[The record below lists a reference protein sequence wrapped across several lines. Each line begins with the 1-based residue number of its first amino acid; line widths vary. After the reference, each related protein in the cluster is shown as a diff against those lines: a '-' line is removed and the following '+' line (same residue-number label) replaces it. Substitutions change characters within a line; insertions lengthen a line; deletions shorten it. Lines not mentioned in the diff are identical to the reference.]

1 MDLHPLI
8 VHFPIALLI
17 TGFAFATIE
26 LVLKKECKCKFGFT
40 IEPFSIQKTAYYL
53 LILGSLSAV
62 VAILSGFIFT
72 SDMEGVLGELR
83 CKHLTIAI
91 ITASLSI
98 LSAISYTFYVF
109 RNHSKKA
116 RIIGYVLYLLCAV
129 LIATTGYFGG
139 EIVYMF
145 R

>member
-17 TGFAFATIE
+17 TGFVFATIE

-40 IEPFSIQKTAYYL
+40 IEPFTIQKTAYYL

-62 VAILSGFIFT
+62 VAVLSGFIFT

-83 CKHLTIAI
+83 CTHLTIAI

-109 RNHSKKA
+109 KHSKKA
-116 RIIGYVLYLLCAV
+116 RVIGYVLYLICAV
-129 LIATTGYFGG
+129 LIGTTGYFGG
-139 EIVYMF
+139 EIVFMF

>member
-1 MDLHPLI
+1 MDIHPLI

-17 TGFAFATIE
+17 TGFVFATIE
-26 LVLKKECKCKFGFT
+26 LGLKKECKCKSGFT
-40 IEPFSIQKTAYYL
+40 IEPFTIQKTAYYL

-62 VAILSGFIFT
+62 VAVLSGFIFT

-83 CKHLTIAI
+83 CTHLTIAI

-109 RNHSKKA
+109 KHSKKA
-116 RIIGYVLYLLCAV
+116 RVIGYVLYLICAV
-129 LIATTGYFGG
+129 LIGTTGYFGG
-139 EIVYMF
+139 EIVFMF